1 MAKLPQELPW
11 NDADNKWASILN
23 PIVANPIVNSLI
35 LKDVVLAAG
44 DNIINHRLGRKLQGY
59 IVIGINAAATIYDK
73 QSTNQMPQ
81 LTLVLNSSAPATAQ
95 ILVF

>member
-44 DNIINHRLGRKLQGY
+44 DNTINHRLGRKLQGY
-59 IVIGINAAATIYDK
+59 LIVGINAAATIYDK